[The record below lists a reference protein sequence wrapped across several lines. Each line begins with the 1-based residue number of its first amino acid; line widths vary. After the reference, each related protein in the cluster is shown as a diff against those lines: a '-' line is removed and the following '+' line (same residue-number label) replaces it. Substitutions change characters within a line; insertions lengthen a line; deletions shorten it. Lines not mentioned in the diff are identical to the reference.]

1 MNYTTYKEMILAIKD
16 AKSNE
21 ERQNLVREISK
32 YYISQSLQNGSSSI
46 SLGTSSED
54 VKIIQ
59 IILAGLGIL
68 TYDKMSTILDSDTM
82 MALQKFGKKI
92 NVAIDT
98 NQSISKNVID
108 LFTGYTINNTLAVK
122 SSAEQLTLQQPIVQ
136 PATQPLNT
144 TIPKEAYSD
153 KYNWPTP
160 PQNIKRFREHATML
174 YGKIEYVSKGPKTDD
189 IIITN
194 NFVKENLIKIT
205 IPQLAKIQNPHPI
218 NMLCHRLAAP
228 NILGLW
234 QEWENL
240 GLLSR
245 IITFNGLFNP
255 RFVRGSRTTLSP
267 HAYGAAFDINTQW
280 NGLKEK
286 PPGVGEKGSVRELV
300 PSALRWGFNWGGF
313 WKDRYDGMHFEVIE
327 PKSQGIMYA

>member
-1 MNYTTYKEMILAIKD
+1 MNYTTYKEMISAIKD

-46 SLGTSSED
+46 YLGTSSED

-59 IILAGLGIL
+59 IILAGLGFL
-68 TYDKMSTILDSDTM
+68 TYDKMSTILDPDTM
-82 MALQKFGKKI
+82 LALQKFGKKI

-108 LFTGYTINNTLAVK
+108 LFTGYTISTNTTTVVK
-122 SSAEQLTLQQPIVQ
+122 TPVQQPT
-136 PATQPLNT
+136 TQQINQKL
-144 TIPKEAYSD
+144 PKEAYD
-153 KYNWPTP
+153 NKYNWPPP

-174 YGKIEYVSKGPKTDD
+174 YGKIEYVSKGLNTDD

-194 NFVKENLIKIT
+194 NFVKENIIKIT
-205 IPQLAKIQNPHPI
+205 IPQLAKIQNPHGI
-218 NMLCHRLAAP
+218 NLSCHRLAAP

-245 IITFNGLFNP
+245 IITFNGLFNA

-267 HAYGAAFDINTQW
+267 HAYAAAFDINTRW
-280 NGLKEK
+280 NGLKKK

-327 PKSQGIMYA
+327 PKSQGTMYA

>member
-16 AKSNE
+16 SKSIE

-32 YYISQSLQNGSSSI
+32 NYISPTLQSGSSSI
-46 SLGTSSED
+46 SVGTSSED

-59 IILAGLGIL
+59 IILAGLGFL
-68 TYDKMSTILDSDTM
+68 TYDKMSTTLDTDTM
-82 MALQKFGKKI
+82 LALQKFGKKI
-92 NVAIDT
+92 NVTIDT

-108 LFTGYTINNTLAVK
+108 LFTGYTISNNTTTVVK
-122 SSAEQLTLQQPIVQ
+122 TPVQQPT
-136 PATQPLNT
+136 TQQINQKL
-144 TIPKEAYSD
+144 PKEAYDD
-153 KYNWPTP
+153 KYNWPPTP
-160 PQNIKRFREHATML
+160 ANMKSFNKYAVGL
-174 YGKIEYVSKGPKTDD
+174 YGKIEFYRTKPNEDYIT
-189 IIITN
+189 ITN
-194 NFVKENLIKIT
+194 NFVKDNIIKIT
-205 IPQLAKIQNPHPI
+205 IPQLAKIQNPHGI
-218 NMLCHRLAAP
+218 SLSCHRLAAP

-245 IITFNGLFNP
+245 IITFNGLFNA

-267 HAYGAAFDINTQW
+267 HAYAAAFDINTQW
-280 NGLKEK
+280 NGLKKK

-313 WKDRYDGMHFEVIE
+313 WKSKYDGMHFEVIE
-327 PKSQGIMYA
+327 PKSQGTMYA